1 MKKIKYWLPAVIWAS
16 LIYYMSSRSSIQTVD
31 VYWQDFLIK
40 KIAHFTEYFIF
51 TVLVY
56 RALSNTTNFSK
67 KKSLVLS
74 FVITVIYAA
83 LDEFHQS
90 FIPGREPKIRDVVID
105 SIGSISAILCL
116 SRIKSILE

>member
-1 MKKIKYWLPAVIWAS
+1 MREKRGIGHV
-16 LIYYMSSRSSIQTVD
+16 
-31 VYWQDFLIK
+31 
-40 KIAHFTEYFIF
+40 E
-51 TVLVY
+51 
-56 RALSNTTNFSK
+56 
-67 KKSLVLS
+67 LVLS